1 VVMVLVI
8 NLGSRWVLRR
18 QIALARQL

>member
-1 VVMVLVI
+1 MAMVLVI

-18 QIALARQL
+18 QIRLARQL